1 MQDPIIVNEISEH
14 TDQEQAELI
23 ADNFSK
29 ISNQYNALCTSVIK
43 VPFFSQTSIPHITQA
58 KVEQAIKQI
67 KTKASTPPGD
77 IPAKNVKIL
86 SKSISIPLTNIL
98 NSCITK
104 GEWPNIWKEEAVT
117 PIPKVHPPKEID
129 DLRSTSGLKNLNKVA
144 EKIFAE
150 MMLNDM
156 KEKLD
161 KSQL

>member
-1 MQDPIIVNEISEH
+1 M
-14 TDQEQAELI
+14 
-23 ADNFSK
+23 
-29 ISNQYNALCTSVIK
+29 
-43 VPFFSQTSIPHITQA
+43 
-58 KVEQAIKQI
+58 
-67 KTKASTPPGD
+67 
-77 IPAKNVKIL
+77 KIL

-104 GEWPNIWKEEAVT
+104 GEWPNIWKGEAVT

-129 DLRSTSGLKNLNKVA
+129 DLRSISGLKNLNKVA